1 MAMAEAA
8 AERVEDGRRRERKW
22 KSRRNG
28 FKPWSRHRYPPKT
41 DKKNVKKKS
50 SVFWSSRGQA
60 K

>member
-1 MAMAEAA
+1 MAMAMAEAE

-22 KSRRNG
+22 KSRL
-28 FKPWSRHRYPPKT
+28 KPWSRHRYPPKT
-41 DKKNVKKKS
+41 GKKNVNENS